1 MSGASLTEGV
11 ARRRQGPA
19 GRLWQPVL
27 DADLLGRYGLGVAL
41 LTALYYGAAHLGYA
55 FEFSGPVAAIVWLPV
70 GVGISFLYL
79 GGLRFWPGVVIG
91 DLLVNNYST
100 IPLGSALGQSV
111 GNLLEVVIAS
121 VLLRRVARRGPP
133 LASVHGLSGTLLA
146 LGAGTLL
153 SASVGALTLSL
164 GEVVSTSAIPHVWR
178 TWLLGDFAGA
188 LVVVSLVLAWSP
200 PPQRPW
206 LRGRRLEAG
215 LLLVILVALS
225 ELALHNGRPLS
236 YVVFPALIWAALRF
250 GPRGATTAI
259 AICAGFV
266 LWGASHYLGP
276 FVVESIGRTVLNTQL
291 FIVVSALTALSV
303 AALVSERELFARR
316 IGASSARLV
325 EAADNERRRLERNLH
340 DGAQQ
345 RLVALAA
352 HLGLAAERAQEAP
365 EEAAGLFEASQ
376 SELLLAIEELR
387 ELAHGIHPPV
397 LREFGLASA
406 VEAVAARAPVAIELG
421 DMPRVRLD
429 ETAEATAYYLIVEA
443 LANAEKYAR
452 ASRVRVRAKLRY
464 WTLEVEVSDDGVGG
478 AVERPGLGL
487 EGMRDRVE
495 ATGGSFRLD
504 SERGR
509 GTTVWASVPATVVE
523 RVR

>member
-1 MSGASLTEGV
+1 MSGASITERAAGS
-11 ARRRQGPA
+11 RQGPA
-19 GRLWQPVL
+19 GRLLQPIL
-27 DADLLGRYGLGVAL
+27 DADLLGRYGLGIAL
-41 LTALYYGAAHLGYA
+41 LAGAYYAGAHLGYA

-70 GVGISFLYL
+70 GIGISFLYL
-79 GGLRFWPGVVIG
+79 CGLRFWPGVVIG

-100 IPLGSALGQSV
+100 LPLGSALGQSV
-111 GNLLEVVIAS
+111 GNLLEVLIAS
-121 VLLRRVARRGPP
+121 ALLRRVARNGPP
-133 LASVHGLSGTLLA
+133 LRSVNGLAGMLLA

-153 SASVGALTLSL
+153 SATVGPLSL
-164 GEVVSTSAIPHVWR
+164 ALGDVIKPAALPHIWR

-188 LVVVSLVLAWSP
+188 LVVVPLVLAWSIA
-200 PPQRPW
+200 PQRPW
-206 LRGRRLEAG
+206 LRGRRVEAAV
-215 LLLVILVALS
+215 LLAIMVALS
-225 ELALHNGRPLS
+225 EVALHNGRPLS
-236 YVVFPALIWAALRF
+236 YLVFPALIWSALRF
-250 GPRGATTAI
+250 GGRGATLAI
-259 AICAGFV
+259 AISAGFV
-266 LWGASHYLGP
+266 LWGTSHYLGP
-276 FVVESIGRTVLNTQL
+276 FVVESVGRSVLNTQL
-291 FIVVSALTALSV
+291 FIVVSALSALSV

-316 IGASSARLV
+316 ISASSARLV

-352 HLGLAAERAQEAP
+352 HLGLAAERVKDAP
-365 EEAAGLFEASQ
+365 GEAATLFDASKA
-376 SELLLAIEELR
+376 ELLLAIEELR

-406 VEAVAARAPVAIELG
+406 IEGVAARAPIAIELEG
-421 DMPRVRLD
+421 MPRVRLD
-429 ETAEATAYYLIVEA
+429 ETAEATAYFLIVEA

-464 WTLEVEVSDDGVGG
+464 WTLEVEVLDDGVGG
-478 AVERPGLGL
+478 AVQRPGLGL